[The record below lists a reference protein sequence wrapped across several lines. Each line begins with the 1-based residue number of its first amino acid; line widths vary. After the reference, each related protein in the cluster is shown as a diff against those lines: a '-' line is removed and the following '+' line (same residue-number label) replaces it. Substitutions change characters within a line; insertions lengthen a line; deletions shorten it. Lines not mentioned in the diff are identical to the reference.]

1 MSNGSIDRSLVNVIS
16 VNQVTRPS
24 SAKMHAQALQFDN
37 DTVNSQLKDSNK
49 KFQNKDFINKDSSLT
64 LVYIQLSV
72 PFFGGVFE
80 EGVKNFVTV
89 WTLLDFSFVFL
100 SSNLLKGV
108 MVDCDWAF

>member
-1 MSNGSIDRSLVNVIS
+1 MNSRVAWSLS
-16 VNQVTRPS
+16 TEECRLAEELGLGLACAS
-24 SAKMHAQALQFDN
+24 KGEAS
-37 DTVNSQLKDSNK
+37 
-49 KFQNKDFINKDSSLT
+49 
-64 LVYIQLSV
+64 
-72 PFFGGVFE
+72 FFGGVFE